1 MPEGYLHLTCEQ
13 RCQIYAL
20 LQSGHSQA
28 HIARQI
34 GVDPSTIS
42 RELVR
47 NTGARGYRFKQA
59 HEKASQR
66 RQEASDKPRKMTPDL
81 VELIEEKLTQE
92 QWSPDQISGRLAK
105 DGVAFISHERIYQH
119 VWKDKKDGGTLYLH
133 LRHSGKKYNRRK
145 GKNSGRG
152 LIPNRV
158 DIDQRPPIVA
168 AKSRIGDWEA
178 DTIIGANHKGV
189 VMSHVERTSK
199 YIKLA
204 KLPDKN
210 ADFVVQAC
218 ARVLLPLAD
227 QIETITYDN
236 GKEFAS
242 HAQIATSLGALS
254 YFAKPYHSWER
265 GLNEHTNGLFRQYFP
280 KGSDF
285 SILSDADVQRVED
298 KLNSRP
304 RKIYPDFRENPN
316 PLAKRRDP
324 DSTERM
330 IRPGF
335 LDIES
340 RQNLIELARD
350 GLAAHRLARRANAL
364 VLLDDGMSCE
374 AIAKVLLL
382 DDDTIRT
389 WYRLY
394 EGDGI
399 EGLTNFSYEGSA
411 CQLSG
416 EQQEKLKAWVAT
428 ALPRTTRQ
436 VGAWIENEFGVVYEG
451 RSGLIALLHRLG
463 LEYHKPNVIPRKLD
477 EEKQRAFIEGY
488 EKLLNSLGDDEAVLF
503 ADAVH
508 PTHAARPVGCWAP
521 SQEKLAIEQT
531 SGRQRINIH
540 GAIDLETGQTRMIE
554 ALTIDAASTIR
565 LLQSIEALYPML
577 ALIHVFL
584 DNARYHHAKLV
595 QEWLA
600 LPGRRIKLHFIP
612 TYCPHLNPIER
623 LWGLMHRNVTHNK
636 CYATCA
642 QFADATLSFLRE
654 KVPGIG
660 RTFVIRSPTISASS
674 TQRIFGS

>member
-1 MPEGYLHLTCEQ
+1 MNA
-13 RCQIYAL
+13 AL
-20 LQSGHSQA
+20 RTLEF
-28 HIARQI
+28 
-34 GVDPSTIS
+34 S
-42 RELVR
+42 RENRVLEQLHDFAR
-47 NTGARGYRFKQA
+47 LYAGLFARDQKRGALQRDVVSVERRDECWHSRAPEPASACDGEPKIEGRRLFLFGRREWLHSEQAAYDIRRVLERIIGEMGVARRGLDAAMSKQ
-59 HEKASQR
+59 
-66 RQEASDKPRKMTPDL
+66 TPDQREGNAGTDGEAREAMPQI
-81 VELIEEKLTQE
+81 VYADIIET
-92 QWSPDQISGRLAK
+92 GRLAH
-105 DGVAFISHERIYQH
+105 APPRLLQ
-119 VWKDKKDGGTLYLH
+119 
-133 LRHSGKKYNRRK
+133 
-145 GKNSGRG
+145 
-152 LIPNRV
+152 V
-158 DIDQRPPIVA
+158 DEV
-168 AKSRIGDWEA
+168 
-178 DTIIGANHKGV
+178 
-189 VMSHVERTSK
+189 
-199 YIKLA
+199 Y
-204 KLPDKN
+204 
-210 ADFVVQAC
+210 
-218 ARVLLPLAD
+218 
-227 QIETITYDN
+227 
-236 GKEFAS
+236 
-242 HAQIATSLGALS
+242 
-254 YFAKPYHSWER
+254 
-265 GLNEHTNGLFRQYFP
+265 
-280 KGSDF
+280 
-285 SILSDADVQRVED
+285 
-298 KLNSRP
+298 P
-304 RKIYPDFRENPN
+304 RLRENPKT

-477 EEKQRAFIEGY
+477 EEKQKAFIEGY

-654 KVPGIG
+654 KVPGNWADLCHSVTDNF
-660 RTFVIRSPTISASS
+660 RVINPKDFRVMT
-674 TQRIFGS
+674 